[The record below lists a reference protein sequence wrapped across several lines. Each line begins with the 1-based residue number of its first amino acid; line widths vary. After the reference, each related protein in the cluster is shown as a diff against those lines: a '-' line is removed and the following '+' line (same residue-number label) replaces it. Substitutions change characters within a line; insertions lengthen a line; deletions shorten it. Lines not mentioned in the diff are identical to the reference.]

1 MAKTVKKRR
10 ASTKPGRPT
19 VQDVAREAGVST
31 ATVSRALTRPNDVKE
46 ATRKHIEDVVARIG
60 YRANRAA
67 AELRQ
72 GRSKTLLVLVS
83 DITNAFYAEFFKGIE
98 EHARSRGYAILIGDT
113 SEDASSERV
122 YSDMLLMNQAG
133 GLILNTYGFPED
145 LMPPEGEHEYSGPP
159 LVSCSGHKTMGLP
172 SVRIDDRLGGEMVG
186 RHLVELGHR
195 DFFQICG
202 PLYVDGFE
210 RRFFG
215 FSQALKHVGIRPDDT
230 NHIAGDLS
238 TEFGREAARAILA
251 RKERPTAIFVHND
264 ETAIGVLHEFSRQG
278 IRVPD
283 DISVVGYDDMPYA
296 AAFQPELTTVRL
308 PRREWGA
315 RACDMLINVV
325 ENTPEHQRLDIVEPE
340 LIIRQST
347 AAPSPRQ
354 FAKENR

>member
-1 MAKTVKKRR
+1 MTKTAKKRR
-10 ASTKPGRPT
+10 AAHKPGRPT

-31 ATVSRALTRPNDVKE
+31 ATVSRALSRPMDVKE
-46 ATRKHIEDVVARIG
+46 TTRKHIEDVVERIG

-83 DITNAFYAEFFKGIE
+83 DITNAFFSEFFKGIE

-145 LMPPEGEHEYSGPP
+145 LMPPDGEHEYTGPP

-172 SVRIDDRLGGEMVG
+172 SVRINDRLGGEMVG

-195 DFFQICG
+195 DIVQICG

-215 FSQALKHVGIRPDDT
+215 FCQALKQAGIRPDT
-230 NHIAGDLS
+230 THQIAGDLS
-238 TEFGREAARAILA
+238 TEFGREAARTILA
-251 RKERPTAIFVHND
+251 REVRPTAVFVHND
-264 ETAIGVLHEFSRQG
+264 ETAIGVLHEFARQG
-278 IRVPD
+278 VSVPED
-283 DISVVGYDDMPYA
+283 VSIVGYDDMPYS

-325 ENTPEHQRLDIVEPE
+325 ENAAEREVLDIVEPE
-340 LIIRQST
+340 LIVRQST
-347 AAPSPRQ
+347 APPRRSKR
-354 FAKENR
+354 AKES